1 MVKDVESRIEI
12 FRDIIKLAEKRRKL
26 VESDQEY
33 TKENDAL
40 KKYVDNLSFEDV
52 KVLQTVMYLGRD
64 REYDENLS
72 SSEIYKEV
80 REGFDMQGWDSKE
93 IEAHQMT
100 GKIPLDQYLNNGLKI
115 LEINWEK

>member
-12 FRDIIKLAEKRRKL
+12 FQDIIKLAEKRRKL

-80 REGFDMQGWDSKE
+80 REDFNMQG
-93 IEAHQMT
+93 
-100 GKIPLDQYLNNGLKI
+100 
-115 LEINWEK
+115 